1 MYAVLFRQV
10 SNSNKMDD
18 FFLIEEPTLVFMK
31 QDEFVSKTK
40 TLLNK
45 IADDYSKSWTSRTV
59 RDAEYPEESICDKC
73 TGCGTL
79 TAGNGQT
86 MDCVQDNGDCF
97 IRFMDYEQFSID
109 VEGKLSDLY
118 ELLAVDAVTA

>member
-1 MYAVLFRQV
+1 M
-10 SNSNKMDD
+10 NDI
-18 FFLIEEPTLVFMK
+18 FLIEEPAPVFMK

-59 RDAEYPEESICDKC
+59 RDAEYPEESTCDKC

-79 TAGNGQT
+79 TAENGQT
-86 MDCVQDNGDCF
+86 MDCVQDNEQGQCF

-109 VEGKLSDLY
+109 VEAKLSDLY
-118 ELLAVDAVTA
+118 ELLSVDSVTA